1 MTEPSDLF
9 KHLNFLII
17 SDSNSTGNDEFVE
30 KTRTLLRDHNCNSI
44 LIFNIG
50 KDTVSCPAD
59 SPNFGRRMEDWFI
72 EKYGGS
78 DVHFIVSKTCDFPF
92 YQTAAFH
99 FLIPVVQPDWISQC
113 ILTNRHIRTSLFSP
127 DRRHILNKQQIYV
140 SRQILK
146 TGSPVEYSLYTE
158 LIHCLGGSFV
168 GVISTKTTH
177 IIATSADDISI
188 TKVLESKLDVN
199 IKFVYPSWLIH
210 CFKSCQLVSEDI
222 HRIQTDSHREATDN
236 PRGSSAWD
244 TVNNFPFTCVAN
256 KFLEGHTFYISMD
269 VSLPRDQYIFLLDF
283 IKSLGAAIYHQV
295 TPTDCITH
303 RDKYDCFLGYG
314 RNAKEYK
321 LLMTL
326 PLSERPS
333 IGNLV
338 WLFTM
343 WSLNYFVSLTD
354 HPVKIIHRPF
364 GPKVFSKRD
373 LQPSYTNYF
382 GAQRFYIQRMVDLLG
397 GVSSTQLSKKNTHL
411 ISRLPVG
418 KKYLTAVK
426 WGETRCKVVNHLWL
440 ERCFM
445 KGEVLDVNSSSDF
458 KDFKKISEN
467 IRLGLG
473 QMVYEETEEGE
484 AEKDVGPQ
492 ELPLNGGIDTGTGAG
507 MENNR
512 ETEEVEREGEREEE
526 GVAEQEGVS
535 QKETKE
541 ERSDIVTNSTFDNI
555 SPLPQTE
562 PKDGRASTTL
572 VSSVSAPPLNKESS
586 GMETVANT
594 TAMTTPTNNYP
605 LSGTTP
611 TGTKGGSQIS
621 DTKGSPE
628 VNTVSEDKRETAT
641 LDVEDKKEMGISA
654 AEGSDLNMERVDV
667 RSKDDTNPEQTSI
680 ESGDMP
686 QGEET
691 TAATC
696 GSDLKVDVGKVTAS
710 EITTATAAQNKS
722 GLDEGQVQR
731 GVTEETPSDTINA
744 QAGRPTQDADINEER
759 TISESSVSNGSPAQK
774 ADNDMPTIAA
784 LERSSERAAK
794 RKAEKRLFSDIEA
807 LNDFEK
813 RNPRRRKVVDLLPEE
828 REEIQE
834 RRALESEARQILEK
848 CGYFGNNREEGKQV
862 RRHKL
867 HMNCICTGCHFDN
880 MSKLDKLLL
889 QMVGVVLYDE
899 GYEDVERRLNCI
911 IAPKRLRTAKFL
923 SSLSFKPLKYALL
936 PTFFEDLIKKIK
948 ESAAVNDGSTFD
960 IEHVINVDDYSIPE
974 LPRDLLEKTK
984 LPTQIFER
992 AQISAVNLVHE
1003 IPGGFHIISKI
1014 LEDHGISKVNSVR
1027 ARGLGKFSNV
1037 VKNKVDDT
1045 GEGDSKGHSRG
1056 SSGRRSSTTK
1066 SFQRYK
1072 PPSYILIATNS
1083 NQATKFRKICS
1094 ENDPDANGI
1103 LVVTWDWCVNSIF
1116 NLDVDYDD
1124 KEHILY
1130 KHLQER

>member
-17 SDSNSTGNDEFVE
+17 SDSNNTGNDEFVE
-30 KTRTLLRDHNCNSI
+30 ETKILLRDHNCNSI
-44 LIFNIG
+44 LTFNVSE
-50 KDTVSCPAD
+50 DTVSCPAD
-59 SPNFGRRMEDWFI
+59 SPDFGQKMEDWFI

-78 DVHFIVSKTCDFPF
+78 DIHFIVSKTCDFPF

-99 FLIPVVQPDWISQC
+99 FLIPVIQPDWISQC
-113 ILTNRHIRTSLFSP
+113 ILVNRHIRTSLFSP

-146 TGSPVEYSLYTE
+146 TGSPVEYSLYIE
-158 LIHCLGGSFV
+158 LINCLGGSFV

-210 CFKSCQLVSEDI
+210 CFKSCQLVSEDT
-222 HRIQTDSHREATDN
+222 HKIQTDSHREDADN
-236 PRGSSAWD
+236 PQSSSVWA
-244 TVNNFPFTCVAN
+244 TVNNLPFTCIGA

-283 IKSLGAAIYHQV
+283 IKSLGATVYHQV
-295 TPTDCITH
+295 TPTDCIAH
-303 RDKYDCFLGYG
+303 RDQYDCFLGYG

-326 PLSERPS
+326 PLSKRPS

-338 WLFTM
+338 WLFSM

-354 HPVKIIHRPF
+354 RPVKIIYRPF

-411 ISRLPVG
+411 ISRSPVG

-426 WGETRCKVVNHLWL
+426 WGEARCKVINHLWL

-445 KGEVLDVNSSSDF
+445 EGEALSVDSSPDF
-458 KDFKKISEN
+458 KDLEKIN
-467 IRLGLG
+467 GDIRLGLG
-473 QMVYEETEEGE
+473 QMVYEETGE
-484 AEKDVGPQ
+484 KEVEKDVGTQ
-492 ELPLNGGIDTGTGAG
+492 ELPLSGGIDTGVGVEDIRGTG
-507 MENNR
+507 EEKR
-512 ETEEVEREGEREEE
+512 EREGVVEREGI
-526 GVAEQEGVS
+526 S
-535 QKETKE
+535 QKDTKE

-555 SPLPQTE
+555 IPLPQTE
-562 PKDGRASTTL
+562 AKGGRTNTTL
-572 VSSVSAPPLNKESS
+572 LSSLPAPPLNKESS
-586 GMETVANT
+586 GMETATNT
-594 TAMTTPTNNYP
+594 TAVTTSIKNSSLN
-605 LSGTTP
+605 GTTLA
-611 TGTKGGSQIS
+611 GTKTESQMS
-621 DTKGSPE
+621 DKKGSPE
-628 VNTVSEDKRETAT
+628 VKTVYEDKQETNT
-641 LDVEDKKEMGISA
+641 LDGEDKKEMGVIT
-654 AEGSDLNMERVDV
+654 AEGPDLHMNGEDVKSKVDIKV
-667 RSKDDTNPEQTSI
+667 QSRNTS
-680 ESGDMP
+680 

-691 TAATC
+691 AVTTC
-696 GSDLKVDVGKVTAS
+696 SSDLKVDVERVTAS
-710 EITTATAAQNKS
+710 EITTTTAVRKNAD
-722 GLDEGQVQR
+722 LDEGQIQH
-731 GVTEETPSDTINA
+731 GTIEETPQGPIHA
-744 QAGRPTQDADINEER
+744 QTGCPTQDMDINEER
-759 TISESSVSNGSPAQK
+759 KISEGLVPKASPAPEVDSDK
-774 ADNDMPTIAA
+774 LTIAA
-784 LERSSERAAK
+784 LERSSDRAAK

-834 RRALESEARQILEK
+834 RRALENEARQILEK
-848 CGYFGNNREEGKQV
+848 CGYYSNNNKEEGKQV
-862 RRHKL
+862 RRHRL

-889 QMVGVVLYDE
+889 QMVGVVLYNE

-923 SSLSFKPLKYALL
+923 SSLSFKPLKYALV

-960 IEHVINVDDYSIPE
+960 IENVINVDDYSIPE
-974 LPRDLLEKTK
+974 LPRDLLEKTR

-1003 IPGGFHIISKI
+1003 IPGGFHTISKI
-1014 LEDHGISKVNSVR
+1014 LEDHGISKVNSVK
-1027 ARGLGKFSNV
+1027 ARGLGKFSNI
-1037 VKNKVDDT
+1037 VKNKIDDT
-1045 GEGDSKGHSRG
+1045 DEGNSRGHSRG
-1056 SSGRRSSTTK
+1056 SSGRRSSTAK

-1072 PPSYILIATNS
+1072 PPSYVLIATS
-1083 NQATKFRKICS
+1083 SHQATKFRKVCS